1 MKVILNN
8 RVNNYSFHW
17 KKNNDD
23 KKILIFLLFLLE
35 KPFPH
40 PIYEL
45 SALKGQV
52 DRNAAEVSGH
62 NFF

>member
-1 MKVILNN
+1 MT
-8 RVNNYSFHW
+8 
-17 KKNNDD
+17 KKF
-23 KKILIFLLFLLE
+23 LIFLLFFLE

-52 DRNAAEVSGH
+52 DRTAAEVSGH
-62 NFF
+62 NFFKHIALY